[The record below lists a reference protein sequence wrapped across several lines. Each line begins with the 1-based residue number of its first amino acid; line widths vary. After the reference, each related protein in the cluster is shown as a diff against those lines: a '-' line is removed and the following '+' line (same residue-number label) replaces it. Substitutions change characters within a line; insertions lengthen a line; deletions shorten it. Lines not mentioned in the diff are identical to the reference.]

1 MMYKKKGFN
10 KKNFFS
16 KQDEFDEYEFI
27 VIKRK
32 STRNVHQYK
41 ESDDE
46 SDEENNYVGSKEM
59 LFMEIGR
66 AHV

>member
-16 KQDEFDEYEFI
+16 KQDESDEDEFV

-32 STRNVHQYK
+32 STKNVHQYK

-46 SDEENNYVGSKEM
+46 SDEESNYV
-59 LFMEIGR
+59 
-66 AHV
+66 